1 MICSLSMLSV
11 YPWDDGEFGK
21 SIQRWTMLPGSLH
34 FNHVPKLIFDFIVL
48 IILNRQKSIFC
59 IEQRYATN
67 DDYPG
72 GSNRSVIKDIAQL
85 GRVPFDNPTHDF
97 CSYIRNY
104 SDILKNGVLCGFYW
118 FTLAVVFLAGTN
130 IADLLALGY
139 LIGAFIF
146 LWQGSDFYLRPINTI
161 ISRWKWLLAFNV
173 SNILIK
179 TSFQMAGCLFMTQL
193 TQNCCWLV
201 HMLGITCTS
210 GVSKEHLMAAEDTDL
225 AVDSTGCPKITHHVV
240 LLWDA
245 ICFAFIIFQ
254 LRIFKSHYFCH
265 IITDTKANNILA
277 SRWVQCLNEPGR
289 NLYIYFY
296 LLGVLIS
303 LRACDRNRL
312 PIVMIMRSRC
322 CTRSNAKWNAYAPH
336 SKRCCVRWTSKPI
349 STVSQWES
357 TDSALQPMGGSF
369 RVVLNFCTRL
379 QTFRRKKRFA

>member
-1 MICSLSMLSV
+1 MHYNDLFSLSAV
-11 YPWDDGEFGK
+11 YPWDKDEFGK
-21 SIQRWTMLPGSLH
+21 SIQRWTMLPGALH

-72 GSNRSVIKDIAQL
+72 GSNRSVIKDIAGL

-173 SNILIK
+173 SNIVIK
-179 TSFQMAGCLFMTQL
+179 TSFQMAGCLFMTEL

-210 GVSKEHLMAAEDTDL
+210 GVSKEHMLTAEDADL
-225 AVDSTGCPKITHHVV
+225 ALDSSGCPKIQHHIV

-245 ICFAFIIFQ
+245 ICFAFILFQ

-277 SRWVQCLNEPGR
+277 SR
-289 NLYIYFY
+289 
-296 LLGVLIS
+296 
-303 LRACDRNRL
+303 
-312 PIVMIMRSRC
+312 
-322 CTRSNAKWNAYAPH
+322 
-336 SKRCCVRWTSKPI
+336 
-349 STVSQWES
+349 
-357 TDSALQPMGGSF
+357 
-369 RVVLNFCTRL
+369 
-379 QTFRRKKRFA
+379 

>member
-1 MICSLSMLSV
+1 MQFNNFFVCLAV
-11 YPWDDGEFGK
+11 FPWDEGPFGEG
-21 SIQRWTMLPGSLH
+21 IQRWTMLPGALH

-48 IILNRQKSIFC
+48 VILNRQKSIFC
-59 IEQRYATN
+59 IEQRYASN

-72 GSNRSVIKDIAQL
+72 GSNRSVIADIAQL

-146 LWQGSDFYLRPINTI
+146 LWQGSDFYLRPIHTI
-161 ISRWKWLLAFNV
+161 IFRWKWLLAFNV
-173 SNILIK
+173 ANILIK

-193 TQNCCWLV
+193 TKDCCWLV

-210 GVSKEHLMAAEDTDL
+210 NVLTEQIMLPEEAEL
-225 AVDSTGCPKITHHVV
+225 ALKPGECPKITHQVV
-240 LLWDA
+240 LLWDT

-277 SRWVQCLNEPGR
+277 SRWVYKSLV
-289 NLYIYFY
+289 I
-296 LLGVLIS
+296 LLI
-303 LRACDRNRL
+303 N
-312 PIVMIMRSRC
+312 
-322 CTRSNAKWNAYAPH
+322 
-336 SKRCCVRWTSKPI
+336 
-349 STVSQWES
+349 
-357 TDSALQPMGGSF
+357 
-369 RVVLNFCTRL
+369 
-379 QTFRRKKRFA
+379 

>member
-1 MICSLSMLSV
+1 
-11 YPWDDGEFGK
+11 
-21 SIQRWTMLPGSLH
+21 MLPGALH

-72 GSNRSVIKDIAQL
+72 GSNRSVIGDIAQL

-104 SDILKNGVLCGFYW
+104 ADILKNGVLCGFYW
-118 FTLAVVFLAGTN
+118 ITLAVVFLAGTN

-173 SNILIK
+173 MNIVIK
-179 TSFQMAGCLFMTQL
+179 TSIQMAGCLFMTPL
-193 TQNCCWLV
+193 TTNCCWLV

-210 GVSKEHLMAAEDTDL
+210 SLIHEQELMPGEDPDL
-225 AVDSTGCPKITHHVV
+225 SLGPNECPKITHQVV

-277 SRWVQCLNEPGR
+277 SRWVDFDC
-289 NLYIYFY
+289 
-296 LLGVLIS
+296 
-303 LRACDRNRL
+303 
-312 PIVMIMRSRC
+312 
-322 CTRSNAKWNAYAPH
+322 
-336 SKRCCVRWTSKPI
+336 
-349 STVSQWES
+349 
-357 TDSALQPMGGSF
+357 
-369 RVVLNFCTRL
+369 
-379 QTFRRKKRFA
+379 